1 MLNKIKE
8 QLVEQP
14 EKLVDLLSHCG
25 FEHINHRGNEIRFA
39 RDWQGGSNISI
50 RLKNNPFCCVSDWS
64 RGICT
69 DIISYIIQEKS
80 VEFREVLQAAKK
92 ILNLSDDWRPQQ
104 RKLLFGG
111 IYQNLS
117 CYNKEIKLKTY
128 DESVLNC
135 YERISNL
142 RFLRDGISLEAQRF
156 FDIRFSVEDNAIIIP
171 LHNEVGDLVG
181 AKARINWTPEED
193 ESKYYYPIAAPASQ
207 MLYGYSKNYEYL
219 YGADTIY
226 IGESEK
232 FCMQL
237 YSMGIR
243 NCVSIGSHTL
253 SEKQA
258 KLLLQLQPKSVTFM
272 LDEGLDLIETKRNAD
287 VLQSV
292 LGMMQVDVYFFD
304 HTECLELG
312 PKDSPSDHGIE
323 VWNEIIEN
331 HIKNI
336 SELEDEL

>member
-8 QLVEQP
+8 TLIEQP
-14 EKLVDLLSHCG
+14 DNLVRLLEDFG
-25 FEHINHRGNEIRFA
+25 FEHINHRGSEIRFA

-50 RLKNNPFCCVSDWS
+50 RLKNNPYCCVSDWS
-64 RGICT
+64 RGVST
-69 DIISYIIQEKS
+69 DIISYIIKEKS
-80 VEFREVLQAAKK
+80 VDFRCVLQTAKK
-92 ILNLSDDWRPQQ
+92 ILSLSDDWRPQQ
-104 RKLLFGG
+104 RSLLFNG
-111 IYQNLS
+111 IYDNLS
-117 CYNKEIKLKTY
+117 CHNNEIKLKTY
-128 DESVLNC
+128 DESILNN
-135 YERISNL
+135 YKKNGNL

-171 LHNEVGDLVG
+171 LHNEFGDLTG
-181 AKARINWTPEED
+181 AKARINWVPEED

-237 YSMGIR
+237 YTMGIR

-258 KLLLQLQPKSVTFM
+258 KLLLQLQPKSITFM
-272 LDEGLDLIETKRNAD
+272 LDEGLDLMETKRNAD
-287 VLQSV
+287 VLKSV
-292 LGMMQVDVYFFD
+292 SGMMQVDVYFFD
-304 HTECLELG
+304 HTECLEIG
-312 PKDSPSDHGIE
+312 PKDSPSDHGKE
-323 VWNEIIEN
+323 VWDEIIN
-331 HIKNI
+331 NYIKNI
-336 SELEDEL
+336 DELDEVI